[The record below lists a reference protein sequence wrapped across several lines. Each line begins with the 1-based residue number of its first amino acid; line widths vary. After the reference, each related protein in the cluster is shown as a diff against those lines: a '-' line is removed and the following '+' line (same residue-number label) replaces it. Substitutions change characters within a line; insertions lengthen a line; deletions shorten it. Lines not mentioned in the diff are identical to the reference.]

1 MMTLMARTLMIAGIT
16 IASLA
21 ALTML
26 GRKRSTGTTPFR
38 HVRPSGPEAMRN
50 QPEEWDIVDEQ
61 SDGSF
66 PASDP
71 PGNY

>member
-1 MMTLMARTLMIAGIT
+1 MTPKARTAMIVGIT

-26 GRKRSTGTTPFR
+26 GRKRSTDNTPFR
-38 HVRPSGPEAMRN
+38 HVRPAGPEMMRD
-50 QPEEWDIVDEQ
+50 QPEDWDIVDEQ
-61 SDGSF
+61 SDASF

>member
-1 MMTLMARTLMIAGIT
+1 MKPMARTAMIAGIT

-26 GRKRSTGTTPFR
+26 GRKRGAGDLAFR
-38 HVRPSGPEAMRN
+38 HVRPAGPEAMRDR
-50 QPEEWDIVDEQ
+50 PEEWDIVDEQ

>member
-1 MMTLMARTLMIAGIT
+1 MARTMMIAGIT

-26 GRKRSTGTTPFR
+26 GRKRSAGNTPFR
-38 HVRPSGPEAMRN
+38 HVRPAGTEAMRD
-50 QPEEWDIVDEQ
+50 QPEDWDIVDEQ

>member
-1 MMTLMARTLMIAGIT
+1 MTPFARTVMIAGIT

-26 GRKRSTGTTPFR
+26 GRKRPTGNTPFR
-38 HVRPSGPEAMRN
+38 HVRPAGPEAMRD